1 MPGPTRE
8 AALTSRKTLT
18 EVLSGDC
25 DAEQLAED
33 LFAVAGMVGGS
44 AVLRRALA
52 DPSRE
57 GKDRAAL
64 ADRLLVGRIGD
75 PAQEVTRTAV
85 SQRWSKPVD
94 LAIALDELG
103 VEAMLAEA
111 QGHDRLGQVEDE
123 LFRFD
128 RIVTG
133 DARLQKALTDR
144 RAPASAKR
152 GLVDSLLAGK
162 AAPETTRLAGHAVVS
177 PTRRFGEAIESYL
190 QIAARRL
197 DQVTAVVTSATALSE
212 EQIERIAQALSTQY
226 ERNVHANVV
235 VDPAVL
241 GGIRIEIG
249 DEIIEGT
256 VRSRLE
262 GARRRLSS

>member
-1 MPGPTRE
+1 MPGPTRN
-8 AALTSRKTLT
+8 AALTSRKSLE
-18 EVLSGDC
+18 EVLSGDV
-25 DAEQLAED
+25 DMRQLAED

-75 PAQEVTRTAV
+75 PAQQVTRTAV
-85 SQRWSKPVD
+85 SQRWSKPMD
-94 LAIALDELG
+94 LAITLDELG
-103 VEAMLAEA
+103 VEAMLADA
-111 QGHDRLGQVEDE
+111 QRQDRLGQVEDE
-123 LFRFD
+123 LFRFH
-128 RIVTG
+128 RIATG
-133 DARLQKALTDR
+133 DPRLQTALTDR
-144 RAPASAKR
+144 RAPTSAKR
-152 GLVDSLLAGK
+152 DLVDSLLAGK
-162 AAPETTRLAGHAVVS
+162 AVPETTRLAEHAVVS
-177 PTRRFGEAIESYL
+177 PHRRFGAAIESYL

-212 EQIERIAQALSTQY
+212 EQVERIAQALSAQY
-226 ERNVHANVV
+226 ERNVHANIVI
-235 VDPAVL
+235 DPAVL

-256 VRSRLE
+256 VRSRLDE
-262 GARRRLSS
+262 ARRHLSG